1 MYCKYCGK
9 EIDDDAFFC
18 QHCGGNLGAA
28 APQNHARQETPKQES
43 SAAPQQPV
51 INVINQNTNVN
62 NVGIPFKKKW
72 TAFWLC
78 LFLGEFGIHRFY
90 VGKVFTGLIWMFT
103 LGLCGVGWLIDL
115 LVILCGGFKDK
126 HGFRLI

>member
-9 EIDDDAFFC
+9 QIEESAKFC
-18 QHCGGNLGAA
+18 QHCGGDLGAA
-28 APQNHARQETPKQES
+28 ANQDHARQFVGQ
-43 SAAPQQPV
+43 AAPEAAQQPI
-51 INVINQNTNVN
+51 INVVNQNTNVN
-62 NVGIPFKKKW
+62 NLGIPFKKKW

-78 LFLGEFGIHRFY
+78 LLLGEFGIHRFY
-90 VGKVFTGLIWMFT
+90 VGKVFTGIIWMFT
-103 LGLCGVGWLIDL
+103 FGLCGIGWLLDL